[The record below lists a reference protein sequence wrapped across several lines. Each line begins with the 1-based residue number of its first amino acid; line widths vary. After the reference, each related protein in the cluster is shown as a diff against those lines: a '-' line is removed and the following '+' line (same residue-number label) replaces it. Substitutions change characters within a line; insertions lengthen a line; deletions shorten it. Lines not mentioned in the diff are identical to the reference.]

1 MAQKYQEQQLA
12 AIKDT
17 KASSF
22 NSDSSGSSSGSETVP
37 LDLTFANMSMIKPP
51 VSPVLQSVPPPI
63 PSVNQS
69 MPAPQTSPQLSQFQP
84 EPIKSMPIPRY
95 EPVPRSEVQP
105 VPQQQQ
111 QQTSIIPPMSR
122 QQPQPLYQRSF
133 SDNTGY
139 EQPQPPAPTTTTNNG
154 YNQGNNYSS
163 RTSVVRP
170 IKKIL
175 NE

>member
-111 QQTSIIPPMSR
+111 QTSIIPPMSR

-163 RTSVVRP
+163 RTSGVRP